1 VKPNKNTYTLLF
13 ALLLSVGLFFFGAGI
28 FLGKKESG
36 PISQNQDLTPT
47 PFSQTQD
54 LTATPTS
61 RTREKPLTPT
71 PVILQISTS
80 YPLPVATQTWDATP
94 YPATVLTESAVPID
108 PVANLLFPEL
118 GPTWV
123 EIPLTEQSGT
133 IPVAR
138 MYLCPWLE
146 LDRENPHY
154 TYEVVKVYPHDP
166 QAYIQGLIYR
176 DGLLI
181 EGTGLKGRSSLRK
194 VDLESGEVLL
204 QHNLEPF
211 YFGEGVTELGGRI
224 FQLTWKQHT
233 GFIYEQDNFEQIGW
247 FHYPTQG
254 WGVTHDG
261 QNLIMSDGSAWLS
274 YLDPENQQVISST
287 AVLAGRLAV
296 EKLNE
301 LETIQ
306 GEVWAN
312 IYLTSCIARID
323 PQSGR
328 VVGWIDLSGL
338 LTPEEM
344 VTSEVPNGIAYDEQN
359 DRIFVTGKLWPKLF
373 EIKILPKGTP

>member
-1 VKPNKNTYTLLF
+1 VKPNKNTITILF
-13 ALLLSVGLFFFGAGI
+13 VLLLSVGLFFFGAGI

-36 PISQNQDLTPT
+36 PISQNQNLTPT

-61 RTREKPLTPT
+61 QTGEKPLTPT
-71 PVILQISTS
+71 PEILQISTS

-94 YPATVLTESAVPID
+94 YPATVLTESVVPID
-108 PVANLLFPEL
+108 PAANLLFPEL

-146 LDRENPHY
+146 LDRHNPQY

-211 YFGEGVTELGGRI
+211 YFGEGVTELGVRI
-224 FQLTWKQHT
+224 FQLTWKQQT
-233 GFIYEQDNFEQIGW
+233 GFIYAQDNFEQIGL

-254 WGVTHDG
+254 WGLTHDG

-274 YLDPENQQVISST
+274 FLDLENQQVISST
-287 AVLAGRLAV
+287 AVLAGPWAV
-296 EKLNE
+296 EELNE

-306 GEVWAN
+306 EEVWAN
-312 IYLTSCIARID
+312 IYQTSCVARID

-344 VTSEVPNGIAYDEQN
+344 VTAEVPNGIAYDEQN